1 MLNKLRLWWALDTQA
16 EQQSADNPFGPLA
29 PHQRRN
35 SGPMLALAFGWGFL
49 ITGLFIGGLLGA
61 GRPFWPELVWSSL
74 LGNGVNFI
82 VGALVGYMGYRTGC
96 NSGLLFRLVYG
107 NVGAAVPVLFLTV
120 LLIFWQGITVG
131 AFSFAWVQDF
141 ASPWFYVVAV
151 FAGLLYTWTTYYGV
165 QGLEKVALP
174 ASLILVAVLMY
185 AGWYNVSQAGGW
197 DAFLALSRTTAA
209 RNPLTN
215 VQAMNI
221 VIGSWIVGAVV
232 MAEYTRFARQAWVA
246 IAIPFIVLIVTQ
258 WILQF
263 VGAMGGVVSGNFDF
277 TVYMRSAGA
286 VVALFGLIAMSLA
299 LWTTGD
305 ANLYLPSIQTAS
317 VFRRPKRVMVVIC
330 GLLGTLIGLGIYQ
343 RFMDFITILA
353 TLAPP
358 LIGPVIVDYYLCN
371 RMRFRTELLDRL
383 PTWNPVAVLAF
394 AVGATSAFYSPP
406 WIANGL
412 FGLLVSMLVYGLLYR
427 VAGGLGIRL
436 GHARAVAESELR
448 QALGARTG

>member
-1 MLNKLRLWWALDTQA
+1 MFEKLRVWWTLDTAA
-16 EQQSADNPFGPLA
+16 EQDSPDNPFSALGPG
-29 PHQRRN
+29 QRRHA
-35 SGPMLALAFGWGFL
+35 GPMLALAFGWGFL

-61 GRPFWPELVWSSL
+61 GLPFWPDLVWSSL

-82 VGALVGYMGYRTGC
+82 VGALVGYMGFRTGC

-141 ASPWFYVVAV
+141 ESPWFYAVAI
-151 FAGLLYTWTTYYGV
+151 FAGLLYTATTYYGV

-174 ASLILVAVLMY
+174 SVLILVGVLLY
-185 AGWYNVSQAGGW
+185 AGWYNVDQAGGW
-197 DAFLALSRTTAA
+197 DAFLALSRATAA
-209 RNPLTN
+209 KNPLTN

-277 TVYMRSAGA
+277 TVYMRSLGA
-286 VVALFGLIAMSLA
+286 LVALFGLVAMSFA

-343 RFMDFITILA
+343 RFMDFITVLA
-353 TLAPP
+353 TIAPP
-358 LIGPVIVDYYLCN
+358 IIGPVIVDYYVCN
-371 RMRFRTELLDRL
+371 RMRFRADLLERL
-383 PTWNPVAVLAF
+383 PAWNPIAVAAF
-394 AVGATSAFYSPP
+394 AIGAASAWFSPP

-412 FGLLVSMLVYGLLYR
+412 FGLLVSMVAYGTLY
-427 VAGGLGIRL
+427 ALTGTLGIRL
-436 GHARAVAESELR
+436 GHARAAAES
-448 QALGARTG
+448 GAGTR

>member
-1 MLNKLRLWWALDTQA
+1 MRNKLRLWWTLDASA
-16 EQQSADNPFGPLA
+16 EEQSADNPFGPLTA
-29 PHQRRN
+29 TQRRD

-61 GRPFWPELVWSSL
+61 GQPFWPELVWSSL
-74 LGNGVNFI
+74 LGNGVNFV

-141 ASPWFYVVAV
+141 DSPWFYVVAV

-174 ASLILVAVLMY
+174 AALILVAVLVY
-185 AGWYNVSQAGGW
+185 AGWFNLSQAGGW
-197 DAFLALSRTTAA
+197 EAFLELSRSTAA
-209 RNPLTN
+209 KNPLTS

-277 TVYMRSAGA
+277 TVYMRTAGPA
-286 VVALFGLIAMSLA
+286 IALFGLVAMSFA

-330 GLLGTLIGLGIYQ
+330 GLLGTVIGLGIYQ
-343 RFMDFITILA
+343 RFMDFITVLA
-353 TLAPP
+353 MVAPP

-371 RMRFRTELLDRL
+371 RMHYRAELLARL
-383 PTWNPVAVLAF
+383 PAWNPVAVVAF
-394 AVGATSAFYSPP
+394 AVGAVSAWFAPP

-412 FGLLVSMLVYGLLYR
+412 LGLLVSMVVYGLLYLLAR
-427 VAGGLGIRL
+427 VLGVRL
-436 GHARAVAESELR
+436 GHARAMAD
-448 QALGARTG
+448 AR